1 MMYIM
6 IGVGLYYDLHVQGLF
21 SVIFHICPSNISLQ
35 FDTTMMYIM
44 MVLVF
49 IKIFQLRHPDTAYPA
64 FSTMYIFGFALA
76 LEVRQKANF

>member
-1 MMYIM
+1 
-6 IGVGLYYDLHVQGLF
+6 
-21 SVIFHICPSNISLQ
+21 
-35 FDTTMMYIM
+35 MMYIM

-76 LEVRQKANF
+76 LEVRQNSHFSFFILLLLKA